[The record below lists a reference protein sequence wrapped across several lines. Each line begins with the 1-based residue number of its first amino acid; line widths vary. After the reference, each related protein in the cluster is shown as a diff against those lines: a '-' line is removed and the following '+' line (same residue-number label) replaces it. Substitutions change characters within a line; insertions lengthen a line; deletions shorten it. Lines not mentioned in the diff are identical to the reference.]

1 MKRKLFLMFG
11 MMALLVSCHSDV
23 DELNINNPRSY
34 AIRLDGESIDAL
46 IKKHG
51 DVGKFVFHRKI
62 LLFFKIKR
70 RQACFFRLDGENQ
83 RKFYSADSLFLCNL
97 LRENCRDLLCFV
109 NVVIVENMVN
119 YVEKIVESVEN
130 HKFSR

>member
-1 MKRKLFLMFG
+1 MWENL
-11 MMALLVSCHSDV
+11 C
-23 DELNINNPRSY
+23 
-34 AIRLDGESIDAL
+34 SIE
-46 IKKHG
+46 
-51 DVGKFVFHRKI
+51 KI

-83 RKFYSADSLFLCNL
+83 RKFYSAGLLFLCNL
-97 LRENCRDLLCFV
+97 PGESCRYFLCFV

-119 YVEKIVESVEN
+119 CVENIVESVEN